1 MINFIFWSS
10 FWAKDVSVVAV
21 GIGSGVKEGTLREI
35 AGEGNPVVQ
44 VKDFSMLDEMLDTI
58 KGLACSG
65 EYLDA

>member
-1 MINFIFWSS
+1 M
-10 FWAKDVSVVAV
+10 
-21 GIGSGVKEGTLREI
+21 KEGTLREI

-44 VKDFSMLDEMLDTI
+44 VEDFSMLDTI